1 MTLLRP
7 DLVAA
12 KGLIAIPHGL
22 AVIATLFRLFDRH
35 RMRRLWWDD
44 FWAFVALLM
53 DIPLM
58 IAFFLRPESGSG
70 SAILPINS
78 RVAIC
83 WIGLIMFPCVLW
95 GSRLSIA
102 ASILRLC
109 PPGSIWRRITFF
121 TGILFG
127 FMWSGLVIM
136 RSYFCGRDSSWH
148 SKPSVQC
155 FFPKSV
161 GTFTLVTDIVA
172 DVILIAIPVIMMWGV
187 PMVKQLRR
195 LFFAVFAASI
205 LTSLASIV
213 FVTFLF
219 GARGWGPGLSVIV
232 TVTSHLEAAIA
243 LLVCNILVIVTYF
256 YRVSHEGEDLETV
269 ADANTQEATRL
280 GDTSLAAKTDMR
292 DSSSDLESK

>member
-70 SAILPINS
+70 SD
-78 RVAIC
+78 V
-83 WIGLIMFPCVLW
+83 
-95 GSRLSIA
+95 
-102 ASILRLC
+102 
-109 PPGSIWRRITFF
+109 
-121 TGILFG
+121 
-127 FMWSGLVIM
+127 
-136 RSYFCGRDSSWH
+136 
-148 SKPSVQC
+148 
-155 FFPKSV
+155 
-161 GTFTLVTDIVA
+161 VA

-187 PMVKQLRR
+187 LMVKQLRR
-195 LFFAVFAASI
+195 LFFAIFAASI

-232 TVTSHLEAAIA
+232 TVTSHLEAAVA

-280 GDTSLAAKTDMR
+280 GDTSLAAKADTR

>member
-1 MTLLRP
+1 MTIPRP
-7 DLVAA
+7 DLVTA

-70 SAILPINS
+70 SATLPINS
-78 RVAIC
+78 RVAIY

-121 TGILFG
+121 TSILFG
-127 FMWSGLVIM
+127 FI
-136 RSYFCGRDSSWH
+136 SWH
-148 SKPSVQC
+148 NNPGVQC
-155 FFPKSV
+155 FLPRSV

-187 PMVKQLRR
+187 PMVKQFRR

-213 FVTFLF
+213 YVTFLF
-219 GARGWGPGLSVIV
+219 GARGWGPGLGVIV
-232 TVTSHLEAAIA
+232 AVTSHLEAAVA

-269 ADANTQEATRL
+269 ADANTHDATRL
-280 GDTSLAAKTDMR
+280 GGASLAAKAGMR